1 LLHRT
6 VSALI
11 EAKRFTASSALILE
25 HSFSEEHVWLE
36 DYQAF
41 LALFG
46 KGGGANSVT
55 FAGKKS
61 GVDLYLSW
69 VVGNKRF
76 LKA

>member
-1 LLHRT
+1 ML
-6 VSALI
+6 V
-11 EAKRFTASSALILE
+11 
-25 HSFSEEHVWLE
+25 HSFSEEYAWLE

-46 KGGGANSVT
+46 KAGGANSVT

-69 VVGNKRF
+69 VVGDKSF
-76 LKA
+76 LKT